1 MSNFIRPFVAVLLA
15 VGAVA
20 QVPIFTVAAAEQE
33 ATVVDGIAAVVNG
46 EVITYSQVRA
56 LSAPQERMLRQQ
68 LTGEE
73 LAKKLTE
80 LRQLAVKDL
89 IDRRLVI
96 QAFKKE
102 SFEIP
107 DHVVDMRVQQIIR
120 ESFGGDRNTFV
131 KTLEAQN
138 YTLGEFKHKEMEKII
153 VGAMRSH
160 NVKTNSIVSP
170 TKIEEYYR
178 KHRDEFT
185 SKEQIKLRMIMI
197 SGHKDTAS
205 APAQK
210 ELAEQVL
217 GKLASGAEFEQ
228 MAQMYSEDSTKD
240 NGGDWGWIERKTLAE
255 PLEKFAF
262 NMPAGRISNI
272 VDYAGNYYILK
283 VEDKHGGS
291 TKSLTEVRADI
302 EKKLVQ
308 EQAQEI
314 QERWLASLRQKAY
327 IKTF

>member
-1 MSNFIRPFVAVLLA
+1 MSDFARLFLAILLVIGALAQAPDCNVA
-15 VGAVA
+15 
-20 QVPIFTVAAAEQE
+20 FAAEP
-33 ATVVDGIAAVVNG
+33 TVVDGIAAVVNG
-46 EVITYSQVRA
+46 DVITFSQIRA

-68 LTGEE
+68 YTGNDLE
-73 LAKKLTE
+73 KKLTE
-80 LRQLAVKDL
+80 VRQLALQDL

-102 SFEIP
+102 SYEIP
-107 DHVVDMRVQQIIR
+107 DHIVDQRVQQIIR

-138 YTLGEFKHKEMEKII
+138 FTLGEFKQKEMEKII
-153 VGAMRSH
+153 VGAMKSH
-160 NVKTNSIVSP
+160 NVKTNSIISP
-170 TKIEEYYR
+170 VKIEDYYR

-197 SGHKDTAS
+197 SGHQDTAS

-210 ELAEQVL
+210 ELAEEVL
-217 GKLASGAEFEQ
+217 GKLAAGAEFEQ

-262 NMPAGRISNI
+262 NMPTGRISNI
-272 VDYAGNYYILK
+272 INYAGNYYILK
-283 VEDKHGGS
+283 VEDKHGGT
-291 TKSLTEVRADI
+291 TKSLAEVRSDI

-308 EQAQEI
+308 DEAQQV
-314 QERWLASLRQKAY
+314 QERWLASLREKAY